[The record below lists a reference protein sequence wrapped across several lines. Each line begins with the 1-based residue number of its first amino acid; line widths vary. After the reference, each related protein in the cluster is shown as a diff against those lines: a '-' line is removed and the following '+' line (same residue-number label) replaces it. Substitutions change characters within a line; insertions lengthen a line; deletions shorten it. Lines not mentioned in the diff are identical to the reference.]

1 MRITKR
7 DAHAHSKMRMCIL
20 CVFRVLE
27 GGGVSGGD
35 VQDFLINSLNT

>member
-1 MRITKR
+1 MGKLKNLR
-7 DAHAHSKMRMCIL
+7 DWFFGISFA

-27 GGGVSGGD
+27 GGGGVSGGD